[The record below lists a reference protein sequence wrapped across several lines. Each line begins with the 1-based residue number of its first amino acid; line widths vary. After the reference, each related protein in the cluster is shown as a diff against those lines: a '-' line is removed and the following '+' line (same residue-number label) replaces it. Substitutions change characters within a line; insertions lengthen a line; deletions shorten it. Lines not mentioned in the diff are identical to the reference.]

1 MESEPWDALDLD
13 DSDLPSLLRPCKL
26 QRSVFPSSS
35 PVAAETPSLQ
45 PTSEQPP
52 PTTSLRHRSIPGP
65 AGAVHAAMLRKYH
78 DSKKHNSSDHDK
90 GNDDL
95 LSTQDYI
102 RKALDN
108 TPEFDNDFSRHP
120 WLSALQFVGA
130 EDGLIPTTPISS
142 IKKCL
147 NGDKVVQVVAIVK
160 SCTPSGL
167 GGLLVS
173 LKDPTGTVDAT
184 IHHKVLSQSEFGK
197 ELTTG
202 AVLILQKK
210 LYQVAIFAPVR
221 TARYLNVTMRNL
233 VKVFCQNKESTSEL
247 YKSVQPVQYAD
258 PDTEY
263 NRKARAVEMSSMQN
277 EVQED
282 TEMRQSK
289 RAENSQNE
297 NVIRKQDGSSQSNN
311 WYSSNVS
318 ATQRGGYINLSQ
330 HVCNEG
336 PEDMSRTGIAGD
348 DQEIVNGTKR
358 GAKGGNS
365 EGNDIDK
372 MICPLAE
379 TTGEN
384 GRGANEV
391 QMQMQP
397 LMSTATPPQWTDEQ
411 LDELFADDE
420 DDASLF

>member
-1 MESEPWDALDLD
+1 MRYSMESEPWEALDLD

-26 QRSVFPSSS
+26 PRTVFPSSI
-35 PVAAETPSLQ
+35 PVAAEIPSLHPTPEQ
-45 PTSEQPP
+45 QPPTS
-52 PTTSLRHRSIPGP
+52 SLRQRSIPGP
-65 AGAVHAAMLRKYH
+65 AGAVHAAMLQKYH
-78 DSKKHNSSDHDK
+78 DREKHNSSDHDK

-95 LSTQDYI
+95 ISTQDYI
-102 RKALDN
+102 RTALDN

-120 WLSALQFVGA
+120 WLSALQFLGA
-130 EDGLIPTTPISS
+130 EDGLIPSTPISS

-160 SCTPSGL
+160 SCTPNGL

-173 LKDPTGTVDAT
+173 LKDPTGTIDAT
-184 IHHKVLSQSEFGK
+184 IHHKVLSENEFGK

-202 AVLILQKK
+202 AALILHK
-210 LYQVAIFAPVR
+210 VAIFAPVR
-221 TARYLNVTMRNL
+221 TARYLNVTTRNL
-233 VKVFCQNKESTSEL
+233 VKVFCQNKESSSEH
-247 YKSVQPVQYAD
+247 YKSVQPLQYAD
-258 PDTEY
+258 PDTESS
-263 NRKARAVEMSSMQN
+263 RKARAVENMSSMQN

-297 NVIRKQDGSSQSNN
+297 NVIRKQNLFDVSSQSNN
-311 WYSSNVS
+311 RDSSNVS
-318 ATQRGGYINLSQ
+318 ATQRRGYINLSQ
-330 HVCNEG
+330 HPCNEG
-336 PEDMSRTGIAGD
+336 PEDMSRTRIAGD

-358 GAKGGNS
+358 GAKGGN
-365 EGNDIDK
+365 DTDK
-372 MICPLAE
+372 MINPLAE

-384 GRGANEV
+384 GRATNEV
-391 QMQMQP
+391 QMQTQP

-411 LDELFADDE
+411 LNELFADDE